1 MLSLN
6 LLAHY
11 IFAFKGVTNKV
22 TSEYICI
29 YIDPPQ
35 YLNSTIDNWKVLAA
49 RQFNLNSWSN
59 PQYTF

>member
-11 IFAFKGVTNKV
+11 IFAFTSVTNKV

-29 YIDPPQ
+29 YIDPPVFKQ
-35 YLNSTIDNWKVLAA
+35 YNW
-49 RQFNLNSWSN
+49 
-59 PQYTF
+59 